1 MTKESDQK
9 QDPSLKELV
18 DLIKQESKHQK
29 TNENGNVPRD
39 RPYSKPK
46 KKCFIC
52 EDDNACPKKLWCYN
66 CQNAGHK
73 FYDCPQKKPLRDLFE
88 TNK

>member
-1 MTKESDQK
+1 MKITKENNQK

-18 DLIKQESKHQK
+18 DLIKQESKRQE
-29 TNENGNVPRD
+29 TNENGNLPRD

-52 EDDNACPKKLWCYN
+52 GDDTHLANACPKKPKCYN
-66 CQNAGHK
+66 FQNT
-73 FYDCPQKKPLRDLFE
+73 FYAE
-88 TNK
+88 IIM